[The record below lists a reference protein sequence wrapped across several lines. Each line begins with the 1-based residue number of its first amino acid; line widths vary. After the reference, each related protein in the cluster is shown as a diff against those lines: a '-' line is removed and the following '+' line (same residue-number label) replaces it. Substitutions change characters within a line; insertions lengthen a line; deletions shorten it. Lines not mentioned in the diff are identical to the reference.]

1 MIRCGGGTRR
11 YRESRLGKGLGL
23 LPRSLKRWPPCLRR
37 SGFAQA
43 GLKLLQPVPLCP
55 ALDVLIARDLCS
67 GIRSIFARD
76 RGGSPK
82 RLHRPNRFSVWL
94 RELEGG
100 GRVDLHVYGLD
111 PGYPQRGPYE
121 ASEGIYPGRR
131 RGKLGVG
138 KVNAEF
144 WPDLPHFFFARN
156 RQRFFL
162 SPPPCAII
170 MNGRYGRDRHRS
182 SALVMRSFSVM
193 GHRATCECGKKR
205 CSHLPFEISQVIGL

>member
-82 RLHRPNRFSVWL
+82 RLHRPNRFRVWL
-94 RELEGG
+94 RELGG
-100 GRVDLHVYGLD
+100 GGEWIFMSTALIRVTLNAGLMK
-111 PGYPQRGPYE
+111 PRRGFTLVAGE
-121 ASEGIYPGRR
+121 ENWGWASEC
-131 RGKLGVG
+131 L
-138 KVNAEF
+138 
-144 WPDLPHFFFARN
+144 
-156 RQRFFL
+156 
-162 SPPPCAII
+162 
-170 MNGRYGRDRHRS
+170 
-182 SALVMRSFSVM
+182 
-193 GHRATCECGKKR
+193 
-205 CSHLPFEISQVIGL
+205 